1 MDIVAQAIQATITMA
16 MATLEDESVVLA
28 IAIDEQVV
36 ELAIKVP
43 KFA

>member
-43 KFA
+43 EFA

>member
-16 MATLEDESVVLA
+16 MATLGDESVVMA

-36 ELAIKVP
+36 ELAIKVS
-43 KFA
+43 KIA